1 MLENWGIKA
10 VYTGINLNDNL
21 SSAVFTILLLVKLEN
36 ICYYI
41 IYRKINTLLFKKTFI
56 EI

>member
-21 SSAVFTILLLVKLEN
+21 SSAVFTKILLFGKIREYLLL
-36 ICYYI
+36 YYI
-41 IYRKINTLLFKKTFI
+41 
-56 EI
+56 